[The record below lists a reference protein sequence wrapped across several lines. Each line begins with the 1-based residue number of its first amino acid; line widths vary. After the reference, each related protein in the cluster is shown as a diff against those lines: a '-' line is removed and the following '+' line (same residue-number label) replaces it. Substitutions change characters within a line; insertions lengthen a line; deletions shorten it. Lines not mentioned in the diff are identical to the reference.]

1 MEVII
6 MPLTLDQI
14 CNEAILLP
22 NDTKASLVEK
32 LVASIEANVDPN
44 LEKLHIRQ
52 AIRRRDEIRQGK
64 VQPIPGKEGMAKVKA
79 MAKK

>member
-1 MEVII
+1 

-14 CNEAILLP
+14 CNEAILLS

-64 VQPIPGKEGMAKVKA
+64 VQPIPGEEGIAKIRDRF
-79 MAKK
+79 KK

>member
-1 MEVII
+1 

-14 CNEAILLP
+14 CKEAILLP

-32 LVASIEANVDPN
+32 LVASIEANIDPD

-64 VQPIPGKEGMAKVKA
+64 VQPIPGEEGIAKVRAIFNK
-79 MAKK
+79 

>member
-1 MEVII
+1 

-14 CNEAILLP
+14 CKEAFLLP
-22 NDTKASLVEK
+22 NETKASLVEE
-32 LVASIEANVDPN
+32 LVASIEANIDPD

-64 VQPIPGKEGMAKVKA
+64 VQPIPGKEGMAKVRA